1 MSASL
6 IVLIIRTQQPFF
18 KSKPGTPLWIATLLV
33 ILATVLSLYRAEL
46 AVRFA
51 SMPAEFLL
59 VLVGDS
65 RSVYSRGRNGEERFL
80 SKSGFNLTGIFIY
93 WSLWF

>member
-1 MSASL
+1 
-6 IVLIIRTQQPFF
+6 LIIRTQQPFF
-18 KSKPGTPLWIATLLV
+18 KSKPGTPLWIAPLLV

-46 AVRFA
+46 AVRFT

-59 VLVGDS
+59 VLVGIVVLYILAAEW
-65 RSVYSRGRNGEERFL
+65 RKEVFIEEC
-80 SKSGFNLTGIFIY
+80 FNLKGIFIY